1 MRYLIINKGKI
12 KKAMLLTG
20 LRVLDLTDKKAAF
33 CSKLLTD
40 MGACVIKV
48 ERPGGDACRNTGPF
62 MGNVPHP
69 EKSLSFFY
77 NNTGKSGITLNIEHK
92 EGKKIF
98 LALVKKNDV
107 IVESF
112 SPGYLEKLGL
122 GFKNLYRI
130 NPKII
135 LVSVTGFGQ
144 TGPRKDYETCDLVA
158 SAFGGQ
164 MSVTG
169 SFKPLKHY
177 GKQSY
182 LTASLF
188 AATGILLALRKRRM
202 TGKGEHL
209 DISIQEAVA
218 STLEHVMVRYFYE
231 NIIPERQ
238 GSLHWDN
245 LFHIFPCKDGFIQIT
260 LFDKWETF
268 VEWMASED
276 MAADLINQD
285 YLDET
290 YRISRLDHII
300 KIIEIWT
307 KTHTVKELFEL
318 GQLMQFPWA
327 RVDSPKKIVKSPQL
341 KERNFFKDVCPA
353 RNNTVK
359 KCPGP
364 PYQFDSKCKPS
375 VAGAPL
381 TGEDNIKVYK
391 KELGFSKKKL
401 EELSFMGVI

>member
-1 MRYLIINKGKI
+1 
-12 KKAMLLTG
+12 MLLTG
-20 LRVLDLTDKKAAF
+20 LRVLDLTDQKAAF
-33 CSKLLTD
+33 CSKLLAD
-40 MGACVIKV
+40 MGAYVIKV
-48 ERPGGDACRNTGPF
+48 ERPGGDTSRNTGPF
-62 MGNVPHP
+62 MGNEPHP

-112 SPGYLEKLGL
+112 SPGYLDKLGL
-122 GFKNLYRI
+122 GFKSLSRI
-130 NPKII
+130 NTKII
-135 LVSVTGFGQ
+135 LASVTGFGQ
-144 TGPRKDYETCDLVA
+144 TGPRKDYKSCDLVA

-169 SFKPLKHY
+169 SLKPLKHY
-177 GKQSY
+177 GEQSY

-188 AATGILLALRKRRM
+188 AATGILLALRKQRM
-202 TGKGEHL
+202 TGKGDHL

-218 STLEHVMVRYFYE
+218 STLEHVMVRFFHE
-231 NIIPERQ
+231 NIIPKRQ

-245 LFHIFPCKDGFIQIT
+245 LFHIFECRDGFIQIT

-268 VEWMASED
+268 VEWMDSEGL
-276 MAADLINQD
+276 AQDLVNQD

-290 YRISRLDHII
+290 YRINRLDHII
-300 KIIEIWT
+300 KIIENWT

-327 RVDSPKKIVKSPQL
+327 RVDSPQKVVESPQL
-341 KERNFFKDVCPA
+341 KARGFFKDICPA
-353 RNNTVK
+353 RNDIIK
-359 KCPGP
+359 KCPGL
-364 PYQFDSKCKPS
+364 PYQFGSKPNQS
-375 VAGAPL
+375 VSRAPL
-381 TGEDNIKVYK
+381 TGEDNLNLYG
-391 KELGFSKKKL
+391 KELGFSKEKL
-401 EELSFMGVI
+401 EELSSIGII

>member
-1 MRYLIINKGKI
+1 
-12 KKAMLLTG
+12 MLLSG
-20 LRVLDLTDKKAAF
+20 LRVIDLTDQKAAF
-33 CSKLLTD
+33 CTRLLAD
-40 MGACVIKV
+40 MGAYVIKI
-48 ERPGGDACRNTGPF
+48 ERPGGDASRNAGPF
-62 MGNVPHP
+62 MGNEPHP
-69 EKSLSFFY
+69 EKSISFFY

-112 SPGYLEKLGL
+112 SPGYLDKLGL
-122 GFKNLYRI
+122 GFESLTRI
-130 NPKII
+130 NTKII
-135 LVSVTGFGQ
+135 LASVTGFGQ
-144 TGPRKDYETCDLVA
+144 TGPRKDYKTCDLVA

-177 GKQSY
+177 GEQSY

-202 TGKGEHL
+202 TGRGEHL

-218 STLEHVMVRYFYE
+218 STLEHVMVRFFHE
-231 NIIPERQ
+231 NIIPKRQ

-245 LFHIFPCKDGFIQIT
+245 LFHIFECRDGFIQIT

-268 VEWMASED
+268 VEWMDSEGL
-276 MAADLINQD
+276 AQDLLKQD

-290 YRISRLDHII
+290 YRINRLDHII
-300 KIIEIWT
+300 KIIENWT

-327 RVDSPKKIVKSPQL
+327 RVDSPQKVVESSQL
-341 KERNFFKDVCPA
+341 KARGFFKDICPA
-353 RNNTVK
+353 RNDIIK
-359 KCPGP
+359 KCPGL
-364 PYQFDSKCKPS
+364 PYQFGSKPNQS
-375 VAGAPL
+375 VARAPL
-381 TGEDNIKVYK
+381 TGEDNLNLYG
-391 KELGFSKKKL
+391 KELGLSKEKL
-401 EELSFMGVI
+401 EELSSIGII

>member
-1 MRYLIINKGKI
+1 
-12 KKAMLLTG
+12 MLLTG
-20 LRVLDLTDKKAAF
+20 LRVLDLTGQKAAF
-33 CSKLLTD
+33 CSKLLAD
-40 MGACVIKV
+40 MGAYVIKV
-48 ERPGGDACRNTGPF
+48 ERPGGDTSRNTGPF
-62 MGNVPHP
+62 MGNEPHP

-112 SPGYLEKLGL
+112 SPGYLDKLGL
-122 GFKNLYRI
+122 GFESLTRI

-135 LVSVTGFGQ
+135 LASVTGFGQ
-144 TGPRKDYETCDLVA
+144 TGPRKDYKSCDLVA

-169 SFKPLKHY
+169 SFKPLKNY
-177 GKQSY
+177 GEQSY

-188 AATGILLALRKRRM
+188 AATGILLALRKQRM
-202 TGKGEHL
+202 TGKGDHL

-218 STLEHVMVRYFYE
+218 STLEHVMVRFFHE
-231 NIIPERQ
+231 NIIPKRQ

-245 LFHIFPCKDGFIQIT
+245 LFHIFECRDGFIQIT

-268 VEWMASED
+268 VEWMDSEGL
-276 MAADLINQD
+276 AQDLVKQD
-285 YLDET
+285 YLDKT
-290 YRISRLDHII
+290 YRINRLDHII
-300 KIIEIWT
+300 KIIENWT

-327 RVDSPKKIVKSPQL
+327 RVDTLKKIIKSPQL
-341 KERNFFKDVCPA
+341 KARGFFKDVCPA
-353 RNNTVK
+353 RNDIIK
-359 KCPGP
+359 KCPGL
-364 PYQFDSKCKPS
+364 PYQFDSKPNPS
-375 VAGAPL
+375 VVKAPL
-381 TGEDNIKVYK
+381 TGEDNLNLYE
-391 KELGFSKKKL
+391 KELGFSKEKL
-401 EELSFMGVI
+401 EELSSMGII

>member
-1 MRYLIINKGKI
+1 
-12 KKAMLLTG
+12 MLLSG
-20 LRVLDLTDKKAAF
+20 LRVLDLADPKAAF
-33 CSKLLTD
+33 CSKLLAD
-40 MGACVIKV
+40 LGAYVIKV
-48 ERPGGDACRNTGPF
+48 EKPGGDASRNAGPYK
-62 MGNVPHP
+62 GNEPHP
-69 EKSLSFFY
+69 ENSFSFFY
-77 NNTGKSGITLNIEHK
+77 NNTGKKGITLNIEHK
-92 EGKKIF
+92 EGRKIF
-98 LALVKKNDV
+98 SDLVKKNDV

-112 SPGYLEKLGL
+112 SPGYLEKLGMDFESL
-122 GFKNLYRI
+122 SRI

-135 LVSVTGFGQ
+135 MASVTGFGQ
-144 TGPRKDYETCDLVA
+144 TGLKKDYKTCDLVA

-177 GKQSY
+177 GEQSY

-188 AATGILLALRKRRM
+188 AATGILLAFRKQRI

-231 NIIPERQ
+231 NNIPKRQ

-245 LFHIFPCKDGFIQIT
+245 LFHIFPCRDGFIQMT

-268 VEWMASED
+268 VEWMDSEG
-276 MAADLINQD
+276 MADDLVKKD
-285 YLDET
+285 YLDDT
-290 YRISRLDHII
+290 YRRSRLDHII
-300 KIIEIWT
+300 NVIGNWT

-327 RVDSPKKIVKSPQL
+327 PVDSPEKIVNSPQL
-341 KERNFFKDVCPA
+341 KARGFFKDVSPA
-353 RNNTVK
+353 GNDLTT

-364 PYQFDSKCKPS
+364 PYQFGRKIEQTAVK
-375 VAGAPL
+375 APL
-381 TGEDNIKVYK
+381 AGEDNLALYE
-391 KELGFSKKKL
+391 KELGLSREKL
-401 EELSFMGVI
+401 EELFSLGII

>member
-1 MRYLIINKGKI
+1 
-12 KKAMLLTG
+12 MLLTG
-20 LRVLDLTDKKAAF
+20 LRVLDLTDQKAAF

-40 MGACVIKV
+40 MGAFVIKV
-48 ERPGGDACRNTGPF
+48 ERPGGDASRNAGPF
-62 MGNVPHP
+62 MGNEPHP

-98 LALVKKNDV
+98 LELVKKNDV

-112 SPGYLEKLGL
+112 SPGYLDKLGL
-122 GFKNLYRI
+122 GFESLSRI

-135 LVSVTGFGQ
+135 LASVTGFGQ
-144 TGPRKDYETCDLVA
+144 TGPRKDYKTCDLVA

-177 GKQSY
+177 GEQSY

-188 AATGILLALRKRRM
+188 AATGIMLAVRKRRM

-231 NIIPERQ
+231 NIIPERK

-245 LFHIFPCKDGFIQIT
+245 LFHIFKCKDGFIQIT

-268 VEWMASED
+268 VEWMESEGL
-276 MAADLINQD
+276 AQDLIKKD
-285 YLDET
+285 YLDKT

-300 KIIEIWT
+300 KTVENWT

-327 RVDSPKKIVKSPQL
+327 PVDSPQKIVKSPQL
-341 KERNFFKDVCPA
+341 KARGFFKNVCPA
-353 RNNTVK
+353 RNDIIK
-359 KCPGP
+359 KCPGL
-364 PYQFDSKCKPS
+364 PYQFGSKPNQS
-375 VAGAPL
+375 VARAPL
-381 TGEDNIKVYK
+381 TGEDNLNLYG

-401 EELSFMGVI
+401 EELSSMGII

>member
-1 MRYLIINKGKI
+1 MKNKKE
-12 KKAMLLTG
+12 MLLTG
-20 LRVLDLTDKKAAF
+20 LRILDLTDQKAAF
-33 CSKLLTD
+33 CSKLLAD
-40 MGACVIKV
+40 LGAYVIKV
-48 ERPGGDACRNTGPF
+48 EKPGGDSSRNAGPF
-62 MGNVPHP
+62 KGNKHHP

-77 NNTGKSGITLNIEHK
+77 NNTGKKGITLNIEHK

-107 IVESF
+107 VVESF
-112 SPGYLEKLGL
+112 SPGYLEKQGL
-122 GFKNLYRI
+122 GFESLSRI

-135 LVSVTGFGQ
+135 LASVSGFGQ
-144 TGPRKDYETCDLVA
+144 AGPKKDYKTCDLVA

-177 GKQSY
+177 GEQSY

-188 AATGILLALRKRRM
+188 AATGILLAVRKRRM

-218 STLEHVMVRYFYE
+218 STLEHVMIRYFYE
-231 NIIPERQ
+231 NHIPKRQ

-245 LFHIFPCKDGFIQIT
+245 LFHIFRCKDGFIQIT

-268 VEWMASED
+268 VEWMDTEG
-276 MAADLINQD
+276 MADDLVKQN

-290 YRISRLDHII
+290 YRKSRLDHII
-300 KIIEIWT
+300 KTIENWT

-327 RVDSPKKIVKSPQL
+327 PVDSPQKVVKSPQL
-341 KERNFFKDVCPA
+341 KARGFFKDTCPTRKA
-353 RNNTVK
+353 IVK
-359 KCPGP
+359 KCPGL
-364 PYQFDSKCKPS
+364 PYQFDRESKQA
-375 VAGAPL
+375 VAKAPL
-381 TGEDNIKVYK
+381 IGEHNLGLYR
-391 KELGFSKKKL
+391 KELGLSKERL
-401 EELSFMGVI
+401 EELSSMGII

>member
-1 MRYLIINKGKI
+1 
-12 KKAMLLTG
+12 MLLTG
-20 LRVLDLTDKKAAF
+20 LRVLDLTDQKAAF

-40 MGACVIKV
+40 MGAFVIKV
-48 ERPGGDACRNTGPF
+48 ERPGGDASRNAGPF
-62 MGNVPHP
+62 MGNEPHP

-98 LALVKKNDV
+98 LELVKKNDV

-112 SPGYLEKLGL
+112 SPGYLDKLGL
-122 GFKNLYRI
+122 GFESLSRI

-135 LVSVTGFGQ
+135 LASVTGFGQ
-144 TGPRKDYETCDLVA
+144 TGPRKDYKTCDLVA

-177 GKQSY
+177 GEQSY

-188 AATGILLALRKRRM
+188 AATGIMLAVRKRRM

-231 NIIPERQ
+231 NIIPERK

-245 LFHIFPCKDGFIQIT
+245 LFHIFKCKDGFIQIT

-268 VEWMASED
+268 VEWMESEGL
-276 MAADLINQD
+276 AQDLIKKD
-285 YLDET
+285 YLDKT

-300 KIIEIWT
+300 KTVENWT

-327 RVDSPKKIVKSPQL
+327 PVDSPQKIVKSPQL
-341 KERNFFKDVCPA
+341 KARGFFKNVCPA
-353 RNNTVK
+353 RNDIIK
-359 KCPGP
+359 KCPGL
-364 PYQFDSKCKPS
+364 PYQFGSKPNQS
-375 VAGAPL
+375 VARAPL
-381 TGEDNIKVYK
+381 TGEDNLNLYG
-391 KELGFSKKKL
+391 KELGFSKEKL
-401 EELSFMGVI
+401 EELSSIGII